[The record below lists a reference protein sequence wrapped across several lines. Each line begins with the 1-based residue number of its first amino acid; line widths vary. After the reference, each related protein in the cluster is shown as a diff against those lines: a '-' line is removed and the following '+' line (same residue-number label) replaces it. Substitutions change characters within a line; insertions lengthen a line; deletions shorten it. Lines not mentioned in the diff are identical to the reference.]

1 MLTDHTPPNLTIVL
15 KVKRLVDLAKVASHL
30 AVSVPAVLKLKSLM
44 TTILIFTKALSK
56 EALQLEEES
65 SKKINSNNKCR
76 YNRLTRT
83 QRTFKTNRQLS
94 K

>member
-1 MLTDHTPPNLTIVL
+1 VLTDHTPPNLTIVL
-15 KVKRLVDLAKVASHL
+15 RVRLVVDLARVVSHL
-30 AVSVPAVLKLKSLM
+30 AASVPAALKLKSLM
-44 TTILIFTKALSK
+44 TTILIFTKALSR

-65 SKKINSNNKCR
+65 SKKINNNNKCR